1 MAPKKAEVTKE
12 VAYQDRAC
20 ELVRT
25 SEVDLLKAYLTEHKE
40 KKIHNKLDS
49 KTGKNVLHTA
59 SELGNIEIIDLLV
72 KEFKSNI
79 NFKNKVGNTPI
90 FEACVT
96 GEYEAVELLINLG
109 AKLDVVGENEDN
121 LLHATCRRGWPGHLK
136 ILKLLLGKGIDKE
149 AQNKHK
155 ETPLATAFKFSLLE
169 SIELLISAGCNM
181 NFRSAND
188 NTQGTRCAF
197 DGRIPLLRVFVNRGG
212 DLTLRNLNDE
222 TPLLVAC
229 KASRLDVVHYLL
241 TETSV
246 SVNEIDQ
253 NKRTALHFAC
263 MIGKKDVFDALVD
276 KYNADIHLTDIWG
289 YNALFFAARL
299 QKGNIGF
306 EMVKILL
313 ERGIEINSIDKN
325 YCTALFYACLKGNVK
340 VAKYLLD
347 NGADE
352 YLSNCDNVN
361 PFDTFTDP
369 QIKKEMIEHVKYLR
383 VVQKIQAKESDI
395 NYEKPVWI
403 SQLNEGLGHIPVY
416 RLVKTAENTWE
427 NPDGEDVLKEP
438 LPAYLFQHAS
448 VETKTSDDAPI
459 IETQEVKV
467 ENEVAVVN
475 EVDDV
480 ALAVSEIIAYIEAA
494 ASQNTLINEN
504 TLVDEAGKG
513 NGTNDAQEDDM
524 DTDSGVDSRTSKK

>member
-25 SEVDLLKAYLTEHKE
+25 SEFDLLKAYLNEHRE
-40 KKIHNKLDS
+40 KKILNKLDS

-59 SELGNIEIIDLLV
+59 SELGNIEIINLLV
-72 KEFKSNI
+72 KEFKSNV

-90 FEACVT
+90 FEACIT
-96 GEYEAVELLINLG
+96 GEYEAVELLLSLG

-136 ILKLLLGKGIDKE
+136 ILKLLLGKEIDKE
-149 AQNKHK
+149 APNKHK
-155 ETPLATAFKFSLLE
+155 ETPLATAFKFSLFE

-197 DGRIPLLRVFVNRGG
+197 DGRIPLLRVFVNHGG

-229 KASRLDVVHYLL
+229 KASRLDVIHYLL

-276 KYNADIHLTDIWG
+276 KYKADIHLTDIWG
-289 YNALFFAARL
+289 YSALFFAARL
-299 QKGNIGF
+299 QKGNIGL

-313 ERGIEINSIDKN
+313 ERGIEVNLVDKN
-325 YCTALFYACLKGNVK
+325 YNTALFYACLKGNFK
-340 VAKYLLD
+340 VAKYLLE

-352 YLSNCDNVN
+352 YLSNCDNVK
-361 PFDTFTDP
+361 PFDMITDP
-369 QIKKEMIEHVKYLR
+369 QIKKEMLEFVKYLR
-383 VVQKIQAKESDI
+383 VVQKVMAKESDI
-395 NYEKPVWI
+395 NIEKPLWI
-403 SQLNEGLGHIPVY
+403 NQLNQGLGHIPVY
-416 RLVKTAENTWE
+416 RLVQTADYTWE

-438 LPAYLFQHAS
+438 LPAYLFQDAS
-448 VETKTSDDAPI
+448 VETKAADDAPI
-459 IETQEVKV
+459 IETQEVIV
-467 ENEVAVVN
+467 ENEVAVEY

-480 ALAVSEIIAYIEAA
+480 ALVVSEIIASIEANA
-494 ASQNTLINEN
+494 LINEN
-504 TLVDEAGKG
+504 VLVDEADEA
-513 NGTNDAQEDDM
+513 NATNDAQEDDV
-524 DTDSGVDSRTSKK
+524 DIDSGVDSRTSKK